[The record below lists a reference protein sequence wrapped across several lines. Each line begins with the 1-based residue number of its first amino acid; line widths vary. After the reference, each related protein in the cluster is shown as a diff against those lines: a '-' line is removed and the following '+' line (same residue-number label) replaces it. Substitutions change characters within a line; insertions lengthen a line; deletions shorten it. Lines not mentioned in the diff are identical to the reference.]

1 MILLIISYHYYTHY
15 KNLKKEIYLLV
26 QSQAESIAKRFEI
39 SATKL
44 YRSNRFIKT
53 IIKNNLHSQAKFIDL
68 LNSVEEFKEDEL
80 EEFAKETNLSL
91 ILIVSYK
98 NKKILK
104 YNSKDISTAYII
116 KMLTDTF
123 DDRLIFDSKNNLIY
137 YIYKGKYSKN
147 YIVTGIIA
155 KKFFKKQ
162 RRFTTENLI
171 KSIIKSR
178 KGILDI
184 KILDIPVEKLNI
196 SLKNNKYFEVK
207 LPFHGAPDKSLK
219 ILIDATHGVKII
231 NNFKHNLTIFV
242 LFIFFTGIIVN
253 FIIYLIQKK
262 YIASINEYEKKLF
275 IQEKDAALGRSA
287 GLIAHEIRNPV
298 NAVSIGLQRLQFETD
313 LDDEYLKLIETMIS
327 ELKKINKS
335 IETFID
341 YTKPL
346 TLSKEK
352 LELRKIISDI
362 LTLYK
367 SSNVNF
373 KLDIPDNFIINADK
387 KLFTQAVLNLITNAV
402 ENKGS
407 TYVKIYIENNYLI
420 FENNGVDTSVE
431 PSKIFEPYYTQKTKG
446 SGLGLAIVKKIV
458 ESHGW
463 EIFCEIK
470 NDVIKFKLRVD

>member
-1 MILLIISYHYYTHY
+1 
-15 KNLKKEIYLLV
+15 
-26 QSQAESIAKRFEI
+26 
-39 SATKL
+39 
-44 YRSNRFIKT
+44 
-53 IIKNNLHSQAKFIDL
+53 
-68 LNSVEEFKEDEL
+68 
-80 EEFAKETNLSL
+80 
-91 ILIVSYK
+91 
-98 NKKILK
+98 
-104 YNSKDISTAYII
+104 
-116 KMLTDTF
+116 MLTDTF
-123 DDRLIFDSKNNLIY
+123 DNRLVFDSKNNLIY

-184 KILDIPVEKLNI
+184 KILDTSVKKLNI
-196 SLKNNKYFEVK
+196 FLKNNKYFEVR

-231 NNFKHNLTIFV
+231 NNFKHNLTIFI

-253 FIIYLIQKK
+253 FIIYIIQKK

-313 LDDEYLKLIETMIS
+313 LDDEYLKLIETMIN

-352 LELRKIISDI
+352 LELRKIINDI

-367 SSNVNF
+367 SSNINF
-373 KLDIPDNFIINADK
+373 KLDIPHNYMVNADK

-407 TYVKIYIENNYLI
+407 TYVNIYIENNYLI
-420 FENNGVDTSVE
+420 FENNGVDSSVE

-458 ESHGW
+458 ENHGW
-463 EIFCEIK
+463 EIFCEVK
-470 NDVIKFKLRVD
+470 NDVIKFKLKLD